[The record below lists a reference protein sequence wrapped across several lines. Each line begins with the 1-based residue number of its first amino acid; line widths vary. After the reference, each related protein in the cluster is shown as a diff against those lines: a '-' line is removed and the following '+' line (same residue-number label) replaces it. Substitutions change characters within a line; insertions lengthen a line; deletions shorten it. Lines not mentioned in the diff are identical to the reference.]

1 MRADNTNHLIAAA
14 KRRSD
19 DAVERVRDTLR
30 ELRRTGQPATV
41 AGVARKAGVSR
52 TFLHSQPEL
61 LEALRELKPQNN
73 GPDPIPARQ
82 RATERSL
89 RTRIEALTAANKTLR
104 HDNSELRRRLE
115 LALGDLRQLQL
126 RVPPALTSS

>member
-1 MRADNTNHLIAAA
+1 MRADNTSHLVAAA

-19 DAVERVRDTLR
+19 EAIERVRDTLR
-30 ELRRTGQPATV
+30 ELKRTGKPATI
-41 AGVARKAGVSR
+41 AGVARQAGVSR

-61 LEALRELKPQNN
+61 LEALRSLKPQNN

-89 RTRIEALTAANKTLR
+89 RTRIEALTAMNQTLR
-104 HDNSELRRRLE
+104 YDNTELRRRLE

-126 RVPPALTSS
+126 REPPAPRSP

>member
-1 MRADNTNHLIAAA
+1 MRADNSGYLIAAA

-19 DAVERVRDTLR
+19 DAVERVRQTLR
-30 ELRRTGQPATV
+30 ELRRTGQPATI
-41 AGVARKAGVSR
+41 AGVARRAGVSR

-61 LEALRELKPQNN
+61 LEALRALKPKND

-89 RTRIEALTAANKTLR
+89 HTRIEALTTVNKTLR
-104 HDNSELRRRLE
+104 RDNSELKRRLE
-115 LALGDLRQLQL
+115 LALGDLRQMQL
-126 RVPPALTSS
+126 RLPPPEPSS

>member
-1 MRADNTNHLIAAA
+1 MRADNTHHLKASA

-19 DAVERVRDTLR
+19 EAVERVRDALR
-30 ELRRTGQPATV
+30 ELRRTGKPATI
-41 AGVARKAGVSR
+41 AGVAREAGVSR

-61 LEALRELKPQNN
+61 LEALRALKTQND

-89 RTRIEALTAANKTLR
+89 RTRIEALTAVNKTLR

-126 RVPPALTSS
+126 RVPPAPSP